1 VNDQPAE
8 KLWAAMKRMAACEKG
23 TLTFK
28 QAVDRVR
35 TIAYREAGT
44 EIPEP
49 ALSFYAE
56 EYVAMVTKHRP

>member
-1 VNDQPAE
+1 
-8 KLWAAMKRMAACEKG
+8 MKRMAACEKG